1 LRIHKYGHSCLMIE
15 ERGEALIFD
24 PGRPEFLDDLAT
36 PETFA
41 GVSVIAITHWHLDH
55 ADPDLIRRIAER
67 SGARVLTVP
76 DGEKQLREAGLD
88 PIVAREGKT
97 SIGAFNLTIASVP
110 HAALLGAPSP
120 QNLAYVVN
128 DRLLNVGDSFDRRLE
143 DFRGIA
149 LLALPVTA
157 PWMSDLDA
165 AGFAERIKPERVLPV
180 HDGYVKDFF
189 RTRRYDMYRGYL
201 EKKGIGFEGVTGPAM
216 AVDV

>member
-1 LRIHKYGHSCLMIE
+1 MVE
-15 ERGEALIFD
+15 ERGEALVFD

-41 GVSVIAITHWHLDH
+41 GVSVIAITHWHMDH
-55 ADPDLIRRIAER
+55 ADPGLIRRIAER
-67 SGARVLTVP
+67 SGARILTVP
-76 DGEKQLREAGLD
+76 DGERELREAGLD
-88 PIVAREGKT
+88 PVVAREGKA
-97 SIGAFNLTIASVP
+97 SIGAFDLTIMAVP

-120 QNLAYVVN
+120 QNLAYLVN

-143 DFRGIA
+143 DFRGVP

-165 AGFAERIKPERVLPV
+165 AAFAERVKPARVLPV

-189 RTRRYDMYRGYL
+189 RTMRYERYRDYL
-201 EKKGIGFEGVTGPAM
+201 QKKDIGFEIVTGPAM
-216 AVDV
+216 AVEV

>member
-1 LRIHKYGHSCLMIE
+1 MVE
-15 ERGEALIFD
+15 ERGEALVFD

-41 GVSVIAITHWHLDH
+41 GVSVVAVTHWHIDH
-55 ADPDLIRRIAER
+55 ADPGFIRRIAER

-76 DGEKQLREAGLD
+76 EGEKELREAGLD
-88 PIVAREGKT
+88 PVVAREGKA
-97 SIGAFNLTIASVP
+97 SIGAFDLTIMAVP

-120 QNLAYVVN
+120 QNLAYLVN
-128 DRLLNVGDSFDRRLE
+128 DRLLNVGDSFDKRLE
-143 DFRGIA
+143 EFRGVP

-180 HDGYVKDFF
+180 HDGYVKEFF
-189 RTRRYDMYRGYL
+189 RAMRYERLRSYFENKD
-201 EKKGIGFEGVTGPAM
+201 IGFASVTGPAM
-216 AVDV
+216 GVEV